1 MTPTQELIIES
12 VARTTSAISLAGCLF
27 ILLTFALFPAF
38 RKPIN
43 RLIVYA
49 SIGNILTNSATVV
62 SVAAIPRHGASLAL
76 CRFQGF
82 FIQIKMHR
90 YRCIPGRIM
99 TKSAIRNFNAVDL
112 RGLEMRYFAL
122 CYGICFIPALVYL
135 CLDLSRLNT
144 GIYSDAVLWCWVGKD
159 WEWMRI
165 AFFYGPVWVVIII
178 TIGIYCY
185 TGRVIFKQ
193 RKALRAFSR
202 SNEQPFPPVKNPFN
216 ATNAVTAT
224 TEVVVTS
231 ESIESAGNTKRSD
244 PEADSRSSFSSTR
257 KLSGTT
263 ANQDSTY
270 QRHSDPSDANLFSR
284 YEPDSAVW
292 PYSNAVSGAR
302 GDTKNV
308 FSTSVSAGTPV
319 PAELLLDFEGPRPS
333 SSGAGNRKPSTAG
346 RHANDAAW
354 GYAKV
359 AFLMFVALFI
369 VWVPST
375 VNRVYALAKPNETN
389 FALSVVAAFVLP
401 MQGFW
406 NFSIYVSTSW
416 SQCKDAWKEVRDVL
430 FCGAFS
436 RKTTRNADLEMS
448 GALRPPSSKGGIAGS
463 VRSGVRIERRQRGGS
478 GSGRLSL
485 NAALDMDDSERAG
498 SEKDYTI
505 SPYSS
510 RPPTSPPT
518 SERGL
523 TGQ

>member
-1 MTPTQELIIES
+1 MTPTQELVIES

-82 FIQIKMHR
+82 FIQMFMPADSLWTLCMALNVYLTFFK
-90 YRCIPGRIM
+90 
-99 TKSAIRNFNAVDL
+99 NFNAVDL

-231 ESIESAGNTKRSD
+231 ESIESAGNTKRGD
-244 PEADSRSSFSSTR
+244 PEADSRSSFSS
-257 KLSGTT
+257 
-263 ANQDSTY
+263 
-270 QRHSDPSDANLFSR
+270 
-284 YEPDSAVW
+284 
-292 PYSNAVSGAR
+292 
-302 GDTKNV
+302 
-308 FSTSVSAGTPV
+308 TPV

-416 SQCKDAWKEVRDVL
+416 SQCKDAWKETWR
-430 FCGAFS
+430 
-436 RKTTRNADLEMS
+436 
-448 GALRPPSSKGGIAGS
+448 
-463 VRSGVRIERRQRGGS
+463 
-478 GSGRLSL
+478 
-485 NAALDMDDSERAG
+485 
-498 SEKDYTI
+498 
-505 SPYSS
+505 
-510 RPPTSPPT
+510 
-518 SERGL
+518 
-523 TGQ
+523 